1 MISFLIYE
9 IIGYLLFI
17 GVATCFV
24 GTGPLKKPTGPL
36 KKPTG
41 PLKKPTGPLP
51 PPSGSGGTPP
61 PPPPPPTTGG
71 HQPMGLLPGQ
81 VNTSGGVSN
90 LLFGTNIANYALQSF
105 TPAEQ
110 AKLKQIGVTVL
121 RVPLTDVSG
130 NTFTDAQLTGLVNGC
145 RASGALMLGILTRKN
160 LAYDQHCVQFLGS
173 NCNLYEFSNEPDLA
187 PGVTPAQYTA
197 LWNQA
202 IPTLR
207 KINPKAAFIG
217 PVLGVVANFNSWM
230 VPFLKGA
237 QAAGNLPDAVSF
249 HDYPCTGDPTQA
261 VCSTKTGNIGN
272 VALKLN
278 ALIKATVGIDI
289 PIAVTEWNVDA
300 SANLIAYAKDPAFVT
315 PWAIAA
321 LEGMAAA
328 GVVLATQFE
337 TNGSACCGWL
347 GAAPLQTEIQKY
359 KAGAVP
365 PSGSSLPGGGPVA
378 SISNAVSGAIAS
390 VFGGQGFIPVAGT
403 AITLSPNADVTQ
415 LLIALDEYMLIN
427 NPFTENMTAIPEDTV
442 NLGVTSFTF
451 TDPFSW
457 LEQFGT
463 NMFYDTAAIAL
474 RSVFLVIGTLLL
486 IKVIGEFIDYGALAQ
501 AGASA
506 IKFAALV

>member
-9 IIGYLLFI
+9 CLAYLAF
-17 GVATCFV
+17 VAV
-24 GTGPLKKPTGPL
+24 AMWAETGPLGKKPTGPL

-51 PPSGSGGTPP
+51 PTSTTTVPP
-61 PPPPPPTTGG
+61 TSTTTSTTGG
-71 HQPMGLLPGQ
+71 HIPMATLPGQ

-90 LLFGTNIANYALQSF
+90 LLFGTNIANYALASF
-105 TPAEQ
+105 TAAEQ
-110 AKLKQIGVTVL
+110 AKLKQIGITVL

-130 NTFTDAQLTGLVNGC
+130 NTFTDAQLTNLVNGC
-145 RASGALMLGILTRKN
+145 KASGALMLGILTRKN

-249 HDYPCTGDPTQA
+249 HDYPCTGHPTQA
-261 VCSTKTGNIGN
+261 VCSTKSGNIGN
-272 VALKLN
+272 DALKLK
-278 ALIKATVGIDI
+278 ALIKSTVGIDI
-289 PIAVTEWNVDA
+289 PICVTEWNADA
-300 SANLIAYAKDPAFVT
+300 SANLIAYAKDPAFIT

-359 KAGAVP
+359 KAGATP
-365 PSGSSLPGGGPVA
+365 PAGSSLPGSGPVA
-378 SISNAVSGAIAS
+378 SVTNAVAGAVAS
-390 VFGGQGFIPVAGT
+390 IFGGQGFVPVAGT
-403 AITLSPNADVTQ
+403 NITLSPNADVTA
-415 LLIALDEYMLIN
+415 LLIALDEFMLLN
-427 NPFTENMTAIPEDTV
+427 NPFTENMAAIPEDTL
-442 NLGVTSFTF
+442 NLGVTSFTI

-457 LEQFGT
+457 IEQFGT
-463 NMFYDTAAIAL
+463 NLFYDTTAIAL
-474 RSVFLVIGTLLL
+474 RSIFLILGTVLL

-501 AGASA
+501 ATGAA